1 MPQVTSSLLTPKSNP
16 FSNLLNGPTSNS
28 TASAALNNKIQ
39 GTSSTPSFNPTPTQ
53 APITH
58 VTPTLH
64 PSTVSTTDTLG
75 NTTKSTYDTAQGV
88 LDAFNNKTTPPPTAP
103 NTPTQ
108 NSSTLTPQQ
117 VNAQSGGTGIL
128 PAANTPQ
135 INQSSQTASNTN
147 SNPTNFG
154 GIIGNLVNSSN
165 QGNSVAGSAASS
177 LGGVDYAGLIKSAQD
192 ANARAVGINKD
203 LNQAEADVTRKHIP
217 ISFQQGE
224 QAALQRDYGV
234 QAAAAT
240 QEAQQANALAGLG
253 ESSLSSAGGL
263 GNQSQGLLQ
272 GGLTSAGGLRK
283 PTGNIINVDPVTGLP
298 VAGGS
303 LGNLAQVAGEV
314 QGLQSGAAANA
325 AAGGNIEAQNKTAL
339 GTAPTAANAK
349 SISDYTTQVNTT
361 QKSVES
367 LNNLAN
373 QLVPNMGTVNFNPND
388 TPVGNQTY
396 QQYFANKNPAAYAG
410 ITAGL
415 SEIKN
420 QVSNVVAAATGL
432 TPTGVTAL
440 ADKVDLTAM
449 SPQQLSDFLEYINQF
464 AQSNMAAANKSIK
477 DIQNG
482 TQPTPNPIIL
492 PNPATTATGEAGVAT
507 GIVAAQGFLNAV
519 KSNLGS
525 VIGGAVGGYAE
536 SKLK

>member
-272 GGLTSAGGLRK
+272 GGLTSAAGATTPRQNGYTLIDPLTGKLVGG
-283 PTGNIINVDPVTGLP
+283 N
-298 VAGGS
+298 GGS
-303 LGNLAQVAGEV
+303 AINQGAQYDAQYQGALENATDNQAIAGAQNNIDSITQLIKNGNL
-314 QGLQSGAAANA
+314 
-325 AAGGNIEAQNKTAL
+325 
-339 GTAPTAANAK
+339 
-349 SISDYTTQVNTT
+349 
-361 QKSVES
+361 
-367 LNNLAN
+367 
-373 QLVPNMGTVNFNPND
+373 
-388 TPVGNQTY
+388 
-396 QQYFANKNPAAYAG
+396 
-410 ITAGL
+410 
-415 SEIKN
+415 
-420 QVSNVVAAATGL
+420 
-432 TPTGVTAL
+432 
-440 ADKVDLTAM
+440 
-449 SPQQLSDFLEYINQF
+449 
-464 AQSNMAAANKSIK
+464 
-477 DIQNG
+477 
-482 TQPTPNPIIL
+482 
-492 PNPATTATGEAGVAT
+492 NPATVNLGNQSIQAIQKNLSSSDYQTLLNSLGAIDASLTKVTGSPVD
-507 GIVAAQGFLNAV
+507 IAALSTSQGTSLIDTINNAV
-519 KSNLGS
+519 QSAKAIAAGKINNGNSSNSGGTGS
-525 VIGGAVGGYAE
+525 GGLYDF
-536 SKLK
+536 